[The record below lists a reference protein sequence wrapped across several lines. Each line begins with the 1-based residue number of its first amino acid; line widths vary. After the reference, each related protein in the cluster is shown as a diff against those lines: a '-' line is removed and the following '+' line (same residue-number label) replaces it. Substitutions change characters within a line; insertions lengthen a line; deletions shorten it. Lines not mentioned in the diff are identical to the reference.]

1 MTEGI
6 QHPASPLITLTL
18 VNGNLE
24 TAPVLVTSTA
34 ATIYFT
40 STDRISVY
48 VGNTPDT
55 MMLYKD
61 FSRND
66 SFGSCF
72 NNDFNQECIEVTDLA
87 IGSYVKIVS
96 ETPLS
101 SATLRWKGEE
111 ALLLT
116 PYEVSMLAR
125 PVYSDEQKMLR
136 YIYEAEQNNLK
147 PAMGDDAYLRA
158 KRNMTAETDMLLKGG
173 TYTDE
178 DGRERH
184 FAGLKRALAYYT
196 YSRLVESSNI
206 ELTRQGVVN
215 RRSDYSDEADRQE
228 RIEASRETYAIAD
241 RYLKE
246 CLAYLAFIDG
256 ASCRE
261 DDVNSN
267 RTKIK
272 IIGR

>member
-1 MTEGI
+1 MTETTP
-6 QHPASPLITLTL
+6 QDMTEITLIEGKSL
-18 VNGNLE
+18 PMLI
-24 TAPVLVTSTA
+24 TSTA
-34 ATIYFT
+34 MEIYNL
-40 STDRISVY
+40 SSSSISIY
-48 VGNTPDT
+48 IGNT
-55 MMLYKD
+55 KD
-61 FSRND
+61 ELQLFETYIGEHHEID
-66 SFGSCF
+66 GLP
-72 NNDFNQECIEVTDLA
+72 V
-87 IGSYVKIVS
+87 GSYLQFQGEQDMVFMQ
-96 ETPLS
+96 
-101 SATLRWKGEE
+101 WKGEG

-116 PYEVSMLAR
+116 PNEVSLLAR
-125 PVYSDEQKMLR
+125 PVYSDEQKAMR

-158 KRNMTAETDMLLKGG
+158 KRNRTAETEMLLKGG

-246 CLAYLAFIDG
+246 CLAYLAFIEG
-256 ASCRE
+256 TGSCKE
-261 DDVNSN
+261 DNVNSN